1 MQPILKLEQ
10 TRKAQP
16 GEWPPDSPVHA
27 ISRRILCVFPRYTKS
42 FGTFDNAYPLLGVK
56 AFMPPQGLLLIA
68 AYIPKHWEVRFI
80 DENVRPAKE
89 RDFRWADAVL
99 VSGMHVQRKQ
109 INDINRRAHACGK
122 VTVLGGPSVSGCPEY
137 YPDFDYLHLGEL
149 GDATDALLTA
159 LAQSRER
166 PPAQLRFTTGERLPM
181 TRFPTPAYKLAGMS
195 QYFLANVQF
204 SSGCPYR
211 CEFCDIPELYGQNPR
226 LKTPQQL
233 LS

>member
-1 MQPILKLEQ
+1 MQPIAKLEQ
-10 TRKAQP
+10 IGNAQA
-16 GEWPPDSPVHA
+16 GERPVDSLVHSV
-27 ISRRILCVFPRYTKS
+27 SRRILCVFPRYTKS

-80 DENVRPAKE
+80 DENVQLAKE

-99 VSGMHVQRKQ
+99 VSGMHIQRKQ
-109 INDINRRAHACGK
+109 INDINRRAHAWGK

-166 PPAQLRFTTGERLPM
+166 PPAQHTINHWGTIADDPISNACIQIGGDVAILFGQRAVFERMSIPLRVLRYPGTLRAESALEDTAA
-181 TRFPTPAYKLAGMS
+181 TA
-195 QYFLANVQF
+195 
-204 SSGCPYR
+204 
-211 CEFCDIPELYGQNPR
+211 D
-226 LKTPQQL
+226 
-233 LS
+233 